1 MIRSIP
7 LNKLVQSS
15 RNVRRHGDPAADA
28 ELKASIAAHGLLQNL
43 IVRPAAKGRFEV
55 EAGERRRTAMLA
67 LVEDKVLPKTH
78 EVTCLVLDE
87 DAGAVETSLAENFHR
102 LAMNPADEAR
112 AFSELVSA
120 GAQIGDVARR
130 FGLTARFVEGRL
142 RLADLA
148 PVVLDALASGEIT
161 LDMAKAYGAT
171 SDQEIQTRVFE
182 QVASAYYRM
191 TPDSVRRMVLNGTVC
206 GTDPR
211 ARFVGRDAYVEAGG
225 RIDRELF
232 DSDETEAWVD
242 VVLLEQLATAKMAA
256 AAERL
261 AAEQGVAW
269 VKPTLDAFVSH
280 HVLDGLVRLPT
291 EPAPLTEAELERLDK
306 LDASYDQHAAI
317 IEDEGSAD
325 EAIKAAEATLEA
337 IERECQD
344 IRSRPPVIAP
354 ELKAE
359 AGMILTLG
367 RDGTPQL
374 EPLFFT
380 LRDNQPEPDTEGVV
394 VTDGTVPGTRAVLS
408 KRLVDELA
416 MQRRDILSLHLAS
429 DPALALDVFVFTLAD
444 VETRDWSASS
454 ATTLRGGAPAGPII
468 GFEPADA
475 HATVALAEL
484 RTGLDESWRSGADM
498 CQRFDLYRALSDEAR
513 AAWLGFVVGRSLEAS
528 LNMSGVR
535 RIAFHDHLGQL
546 MGIETAQWWRPT
558 AANYFDRVS
567 KQLILEAMS
576 DVGGPELSARFASV
590 KKADLA
596 ASAERIFA
604 GTYTD
609 AEVRERALA
618 WIPHV
623 MRFAAPVEYDAGETS
638 DIEADPEPDAALAEG
653 FTPHELAA

>member
-7 LNKLVQSS
+7 LNKLVQSP
-15 RNVRRHGDPAADA
+15 RNVRRHGDPAADT

-43 IVRPAAKGRFEV
+43 IVRPAAKGRYEV
-55 EAGERRRTAMLA
+55 EAGERRRSAMLA
-67 LVEDKVLPKTH
+67 LVEDNVLPKTH
-78 EVTCLVLDE
+78 EVSCLVLDE

-112 AFSELVSA
+112 AFSDLVTA

-161 LDMAKAYGAT
+161 LDMAKAYGAI
-171 SDQEIQTRVFE
+171 SDQDIQARVFE
-182 QVASAYYRM
+182 QVASAYYHM
-191 TPDSVRRMVLNGTVC
+191 GPDSVRRMVLDGTVR
-206 GTDPR
+206 GIDPR
-211 ARFVGRDAYVEAGG
+211 ARLVGRDAYVGAGG
-225 RIDRELF
+225 RIERELF
-232 DSDETEAWVD
+232 DSEETEAWVD
-242 VVLLEQLATAKMAA
+242 VALLEQLATAKMEA
-256 AAERL
+256 AAETL

-269 VKPTLDAFVSH
+269 VKPTLDPFVSH
-280 HVLDGLVRLPT
+280 LVVEGLVRLPT
-291 EPAPLTEAELERLDK
+291 EPAPLTEAELDRLDK

-317 IEDEGSAD
+317 LEDEGSAE
-325 EAIKAAEATLEA
+325 EAIKAAETTLEA

-344 IRSRPPVIAP
+344 IRSRPPLLAP

-374 EPLFFT
+374 QPVFYTTQE
-380 LRDNQPEPDTEGVV
+380 DQPEPDDEGVV
-394 VTDGTVPGTRAVLS
+394 VKAGAVSGSRAVLS
-408 KRLVDELA
+408 KRLIDELA

-429 DPALALDVFVFTLAD
+429 DPALALDLFVFTLAD
-444 VETRDWSASS
+444 VETRDWSASI

-475 HATVALAEL
+475 HATAALAEL
-484 RTGLDESWRSGADM
+484 RTGLDESWRAGADM
-498 CQRFDLYRALSDEAR
+498 SQRFDLYRALSDAAR

-528 LNMSGVR
+528 LNMPGVR
-535 RIAFHDHLGQL
+535 RIPFHDHLGQL
-546 MGIETAQWWRPT
+546 MGIDTAQWWRPT
-558 AANYFDRVS
+558 AAYYFDRVS

-596 ASAERIFA
+596 VSAERIFA

-618 WIPHV
+618 WVPGV
-623 MRFAAPVEYDAGETS
+623 MRFAAPVEGDVSEAPVV
-638 DIEADPEPDAALAEG
+638 EADPEAVEALAEN
-653 FTPHELAA
+653 FTPHALAA